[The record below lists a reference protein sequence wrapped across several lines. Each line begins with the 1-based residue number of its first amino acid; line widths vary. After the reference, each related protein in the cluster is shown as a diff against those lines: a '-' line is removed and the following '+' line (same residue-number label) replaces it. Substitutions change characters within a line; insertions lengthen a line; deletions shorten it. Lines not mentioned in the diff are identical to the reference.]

1 MQVYTAAALREVVYG
16 LLFGA
21 LFVRNPPN
29 APTDPTACNCPL
41 SYAIKRYDTR
51 CKRNL
56 YAAAGSFASES
67 SIPSIMQAYAY
78 TEFISG
84 AL

>member
-29 APTDPTACNCPL
+29 APTDPTTRNCPEL
-41 SYAIKRYDTR
+41 RNQTTRY
-51 CKRNL
+51 
-56 YAAAGSFASES
+56 E
-67 SIPSIMQAYAY
+67 MQ
-78 TEFISG
+78 TQLVCGGREFY
-84 AL
+84 

>member
-29 APTDPTACNCPL
+29 APTDPTARSRNCPEL
-41 SYAIKRYDTR
+41 
-51 CKRNL
+51 RN
-56 YAAAGSFASES
+56 
-67 SIPSIMQAYAY
+67 
-78 TEFISG
+78 
-84 AL
+84 